1 MNIVFDI
8 KFEKLNELCNQIFD
22 YFYLSYYDIESKF
35 NNELNID
42 SITSKFETFADRHF
56 KSAIKDFENE
66 LQKLKIHFPKELLKL
81 ETITCQIL
89 KQFESLII
97 NTNSFDF
104 DKIGIFKKEIRENL
118 NRINNFK

>member
-1 MNIVFDI
+1 MNIVFET
-8 KFEKLNELCNQIFD
+8 KFEKLNELCDQIFD

-35 NNELNID
+35 NTELNFD
-42 SITSKFETFADRHF
+42 CITSKFETFADRHF

-66 LQKLKIHFPKELLKL
+66 LQKLKGHFPKELLNL
-81 ETITCQIL
+81 ETITCQIS

-97 NTNSFDF
+97 NTNSFDYN
-104 DKIGIFKKEIRENL
+104 KIRIFKKKIRDNL

>member
-1 MNIVFDI
+1 MVFEK
-8 KFEKLNELCNQIFD
+8 KFEKLHELCDQIFD
-22 YFYLSYYDIESKF
+22 YFYLSYYDMESKF

-66 LQKLKIHFPKELLKL
+66 LQRLKGHFPKELLKL
-81 ETITCQIL
+81 EIITYQIS

-97 NTNSFDF
+97 NTNSFDYE
-104 DKIGIFKKEIRENL
+104 KIRNFKIKIRESLNL
-118 NRINNFK
+118 INNFK

>member
-1 MNIVFDI
+1 MNIVFEI
-8 KFEKLNELCNQIFD
+8 KFEKLNELCDQIFD

-66 LQKLKIHFPKELLKL
+66 LQKLKGHFPKELLNL
-81 ETITCQIL
+81 ETITCQIS

-97 NTNSFDF
+97 NTNSFDYN
-104 DKIGIFKKEIRENL
+104 KIRIFKKKIRDNL

>member
-1 MNIVFDI
+1 MVFEK
-8 KFEKLNELCNQIFD
+8 KFEKLNELCDQIFD
-22 YFYLSYYDIESKF
+22 YFYLSYYDMESKF

-66 LQKLKIHFPKELLKL
+66 LQRLKSHFPKELLKL
-81 ETITCQIL
+81 EIITYQIS

-97 NTNSFDF
+97 NTDSFDYE
-104 DKIGIFKKEIRENL
+104 KIRNFKIKIRENL
-118 NRINNFK
+118 NLINNFK

>member
-1 MNIVFDI
+1 MNMVFDN
-8 KFEKLNELCNQIFD
+8 KFEKLNELCDQIFD

-42 SITSKFETFADRHF
+42 SITSKFETFADKHF

-66 LQKLKIHFPKELLKL
+66 LQKLKGHFPKELLKL
-81 ETITCQIL
+81 ETITCQIS

-97 NTNSFDF
+97 NTNSFDYE
-104 DKIGIFKKEIRENL
+104 KIRNFKSKIRESLNL
-118 NRINNFK
+118 INNFK

>member
-81 ETITCQIL
+81 EAITCQIL

>member
-1 MNIVFDI
+1 MNIVFEI
-8 KFEKLNELCNQIFD
+8 KFEKLNELCDQIFD